1 MNAEIIGIGSE
12 LLLGQIANT
21 DAQFL
26 SQQLSLLGIDVYWH
40 TTVGDNRLRILE
52 ALHQASRRSD
62 IIITTGGLG
71 PTLDDISK
79 ETVTEFLELDL
90 IIHKPSLTRI
100 EDYFRS
106 LGRTMTENNAK
117 QALFPREAIVLQN
130 DNGTAPGM
138 IIERDNKIYIV
149 LPGPPAELQPMF
161 INYVSPYLAGISGDG
176 IFSKVLRVFGIG
188 ESAVEE
194 LIKDLLLK
202 QGNPTIAPLAGAGE
216 VKLRITAKASTLQ
229 EAASLIQP
237 VQTEIETRLGNAIY
251 GYDEDSME
259 DVVLNMLRVKGLRLA
274 LAESCTGGR
283 ISDLITNVPGASDV
297 FLESCTTY
305 SNEAK
310 IARLGVSPGTLRKYG
325 AVSIQ
330 TAREMAEGIRKTSG
344 ADIGCAVTGIAGPG
358 GATDQKPVGLVF
370 MAISD
375 SKGTEVK
382 EFRLGGDRLR
392 IKQGSAMR
400 LLNWLRLF
408 LLERAAE

>member
-79 ETVTEFLELDL
+79 ETVTEFLKLDL

-176 IFSKVLRVFGIG
+176 IFSKVLRVL
-188 ESAVEE
+188 E
-194 LIKDLLLK
+194 L
-202 QGNPTIAPLAGAGE
+202 
-216 VKLRITAKASTLQ
+216 V
-229 EAASLIQP
+229 SLP
-237 VQTEIETRLGNAIY
+237 
-251 GYDEDSME
+251 
-259 DVVLNMLRVKGLRLA
+259 
-274 LAESCTGGR
+274 
-283 ISDLITNVPGASDV
+283 
-297 FLESCTTY
+297 
-305 SNEAK
+305 
-310 IARLGVSPGTLRKYG
+310 
-325 AVSIQ
+325 
-330 TAREMAEGIRKTSG
+330 
-344 ADIGCAVTGIAGPG
+344 
-358 GATDQKPVGLVF
+358 
-370 MAISD
+370 
-375 SKGTEVK
+375 
-382 EFRLGGDRLR
+382 
-392 IKQGSAMR
+392 
-400 LLNWLRLF
+400 
-408 LLERAAE
+408 